1 MKTLRIAAFLLL
13 AAAVL
18 AGVSPA
24 YAHVPY
30 IERQDYTDE
39 DPAVVRNV
47 EQSKAFYAWLQ
58 TADDVDVYRLE
69 VQGPTRLFA
78 QVIVPVCPGY
88 EQFLPSFAVIGP
100 GLPDPTE
107 ELPVLLPEGYG
118 AIVVPNVAPGEPR
131 DTFYEP
137 FGNKRYY
144 DGPLFDQMTE
154 TPGDWEL
161 ITWDPYGMGGDYV
174 AVVGAGEQFALGDV
188 LRSIINTRIIRKG
201 GELHTDC

>member
-1 MKTLRIAAFLLL
+1 MRTLRLVAFLLL
-13 AAAVL
+13 TTAML

-30 IERQDYTDE
+30 IEWEDYTE
-39 DPAVVRNV
+39 EAPAIVRNV

-58 TADDVDVYRLE
+58 SADDVDYYRLQ

-88 EQFLPSFAVIGP
+88 EEFRPSFAVIGP
-100 GLPDPTE
+100 GLPDPTG

-118 AIVVPNVAPGEPR
+118 AIIVPNGTPGQPR
-131 DTFYEP
+131 ESFYEP
-137 FGNKRYY
+137 FGGKSYY
-144 DGPLFDQMTE
+144 DGPLFDQTVEM
-154 TPGDWEL
+154 PGDWQL

-174 AVVGAGEQFALGDV
+174 TVLGAGEEFAPADI
-188 LRSIINTRIIRKG
+188 LRSIRNTLIIRRN